1 MYLIGKICKIAHKLG
16 CASVTRRILHICHY
30 PSNKKIFAASDEA
43 ENFINSLCSDSNTSS
58 IRYNSV
64 SLNPKYDL
72 QVVIPVYNV
81 EKFVKECVDS
91 VLNQQTRY
99 SYIVILVND
108 GSTDSSA
115 EIIRQ
120 YEGRADVRII
130 TQNNAG
136 LSAARNAAIKSID
149 AKHLMFVDSDD
160 RLPQGTIEK
169 MLTVAYEKDA
179 DVVDGDLRLFGE
191 SRQDSVM
198 HTIPGP
204 KKMAGLRG
212 FSAGKIIKSELF
224 SKICFPN
231 GYWFEDT
238 LLPLVILQMSNKF
251 YGIPEIVYEYRQH
264 SASITSKS
272 RGNYK
277 SIDSF
282 YVTRRLLKDA
292 KLLNIDISSEK
303 FVDVLINRQIRIN
316 VKRISTIPSRKVQY
330 AHYLLTKKMLEDIY
344 SDLTVAVPKAKKMLE
359 DFLQLSFRDFILNY
373 V

>member
-1 MYLIGKICKIAHKLG
+1 MYLTGKICNIAQKLR
-16 CASVTRRILHICHY
+16 CESVAKSVLRFCHC
-30 PSNKKIFAASDEA
+30 PSNKKTFATSEEA
-43 ENFINSLCSDSNTSS
+43 EYFINSLCPDSNISC
-58 IRYNSV
+58 ICNNSV
-64 SLNPKYDL
+64 SLNPQYDL

-81 EKFVKECVDS
+81 EKYVKECVDS
-91 VLNQQTRY
+91 VLNQQPRH
-99 SYIVILVND
+99 SYVVIIVND
-108 GSTDSSA
+108 GSTDKSA

-136 LSAARNAAIKSID
+136 ISAARNAAIKSID

-251 YGIPEIVYEYRQH
+251 YGTSDVVYEYRQR
-264 SASITSKS
+264 SSSITYKS
-272 RGNYK
+272 RGNFK

-282 YVTRRLLKDA
+282 YVTRRLLNDA
-292 KLLNIDISSEK
+292 KKLNIDISSEE
-303 FVDVLINRQIRIN
+303 FMDILINRQIRIN
-316 VKRISTIPSRKVQY
+316 DKRISTDPFRKV
-330 AHYLLTKKMLEDIY
+330 
-344 SDLTVAVPKAKKMLE
+344 
-359 DFLQLSFRDFILNY
+359 
-373 V
+373 